1 MRTSQPTTQPI
12 ASRPTQTQDKCG
24 TLVEKS
30 MAPPYYLSQI
40 VLQCIIFIIVLLS
53 IIIFILQNG
62 SLCTHVQVQGTPFSL
77 QTTPTRITVT
87 STKCANMESLKSWL
101 VQTELTLCTRT
112 YPACREPVTT
122 LTRQRPSATK
132 WKLCQRPSRSP
143 RHQDGQVT
151 SRRA

>member
-12 ASRPTQTQDKCG
+12 RKPSHTQTQDKCG

-40 VLQCIIFIIVLLS
+40 VLQCIISIIVSLS

-62 SLCTHVQVQGTPFSL
+62 SLCTRVQVQGMPISL
-77 QTTPTRITVT
+77 HTTPTRITVT
-87 STKCANMESLKSWL
+87 STKCANMESLQSCL

-112 YPACREPVTT
+112 YPVCRKPVNSP
-122 LTRQRPSATK
+122 TRQPPSATK
-132 WKLCQRPSRSP
+132 
-143 RHQDGQVT
+143 
-151 SRRA
+151 